1 VQNGERADPA
11 AVDVASR
18 EGDSPTL
25 PAVDQQPRREP
36 RGRLRVAAA
45 VAIVLSLFATAG
57 VVGYNQL
64 GNDAGVRAAEPPSAA
79 ARSAPAPSRSIDPS
93 RARSVAVQALL
104 DRRAAAISDRDRESF
119 LATVD
124 PGAPRFVQSQR
135 RMFDALA
142 SVPYDGWT
150 YKLAGTSP
158 FQLSATRQAEL
169 GIGAFAG
176 KVTARYRIDGYDHTA
191 ARLDLYYTF
200 RQHHNRWYIAAD
212 TDGDRAGYLTQRQLW
227 DFGPVTVVR
236 GERSIVLGLGSKAS
250 LERHASEADAAV
262 PRVTRV
268 WGTDWERKVV
278 VLAPDS
284 QARMAALLGAPAGKY
299 AQIAAIT
306 RAESAMPADVGVA
319 DRIVINPAIWARL
332 SSTGRRIVMTHEITH
347 VATRTATNAWTPTW
361 LSEGF
366 ADYVG
371 YLGTDVA
378 ADVAAREL
386 LGDVRLDGAPKA
398 LPRDGDFDVES
409 DDLAATYEKAWL
421 ACRLIANQQG
431 QSKLVAFYREVGTFG
446 GTRTAN
452 LGAAFDGVLSTTV
465 KRFTA
470 AWRDDLTDLA
480 A

>member
-1 VQNGERADPA
+1 
-11 AVDVASR
+11 
-18 EGDSPTL
+18 L
-25 PAVDQQPRREP
+25 
-36 RGRLRVAAA
+36 
-45 VAIVLSLFATAG
+45 
-57 VVGYNQL
+57 
-64 GNDAGVRAAEPPSAA
+64 
-79 ARSAPAPSRSIDPS
+79 
-93 RARSVAVQALL
+93 VAVQAML
-104 DRRAAAISDRDRESF
+104 DRRAAAINHRDRESF
-119 LATVD
+119 LTTVD
-124 PGAPRFVQSQR
+124 PGAPRFVQSQQ
-135 RMFDALA
+135 RMFEALA
-142 SVPYDGWT
+142 SVPYRGWT
-150 YKLAGTSP
+150 YKLTDASP
-158 FQLSATRQAEL
+158 FRLSATRQAEL
-169 GIGAFAG
+169 GTGAFAG

-200 RQHHNRWYIAAD
+200 RQHGGHWYIAAD

-236 GERSIVLGLGSKAS
+236 GDHSIVLGQGSRAS

-268 WGTDWERKVV
+268 WGTDWEQKVV

-306 RAESAMPADVGVA
+306 RAESAMPTDVGVA
-319 DRIVINPAIWARL
+319 DRIVINPAIWTKL

-347 VATRTATNAWTPTW
+347 VATRTSTNTWTPTW

-371 YLGTDVA
+371 YLGTDVP

-386 LGDVRLDGAPKA
+386 LRAVRLDGAPKA
-398 LPRDGDFDVES
+398 LPSDKDFDVQRNN
-409 DDLAATYEKAWL
+409 LAATYEKAWL
-421 ACRLIANQQG
+421 ACRLVASQQG

-452 LGAAFDGVLSTTV
+452 LGAAFDGVLGTTA

-470 AWRDDLTDLA
+470 AWRDYLADLA

>member
-1 VQNGERADPA
+1 VLDGERADPA
-11 AVDVASR
+11 AIDVASR
-18 EGDSPTL
+18 EDGSSTM
-25 PAVDQQPRREP
+25 PAVGQRR
-36 RGRLRVAAA
+36 RGRYTRLRLAA
-45 VAIVLSLFATAG
+45 VAIVLLLFATAS
-57 VVGYNQL
+57 VVACRQL
-64 GNDAGVRAAEPPSAA
+64 GNDAGLRAAEHPGATA
-79 ARSAPAPSRSIDPS
+79 GSAPTPSRSVDPS

-104 DRRAAAISDRDRESF
+104 DRRAAAISHRDREAF

-124 PGAPRFVQSQR
+124 PGAPPFVQSQR
-135 RMFDALA
+135 RMFDALV
-142 SVPYDGWT
+142 SVPCDGWT
-150 YKLAGTSP
+150 YKLAETSP

-169 GIGAFAG
+169 GAGAFAG
-176 KVTARYRIDGYDHTA
+176 KVTARYRIDGYDHAA

-200 RQHHNRWYIAAD
+200 RQHRGRWYITAD
-212 TDGDRAGYLTQRQLW
+212 TDGDAAGYLTQRQLW

-236 GERSIVLGLGSKAS
+236 GHRSIVFGLGSTAS
-250 LERHASEADAAV
+250 LERHAREADAAV

-268 WGTDWERKVV
+268 WGTNWEQKVV

-284 QARMAALLGAPAGKY
+284 QARMAALLGAPAGTY

-306 RAESAMPADVGVA
+306 RAESALPTDVGVA

-332 SSTGRRIVMTHEITH
+332 SGTGRRIVMTHEITH
-347 VATRTATNAWTPTW
+347 VATRTSTNSWTPTW

-371 YLGTDVA
+371 YLGTDVR

-386 LGDVRLDGAPKA
+386 LRDVRLDGAPKA
-398 LPRDGDFDVES
+398 LPSDRDFDVGN

-421 ACRLIANQQG
+421 ACRLIASQQG
-431 QSKLVAFYREVGTFG
+431 QSRLVAFYREVGTFG

-452 LGAAFDGVLSTTV
+452 LGAAFDGVLGTTA
-465 KRFTA
+465 KRFTT
-470 AWRDDLTDLA
+470 AWRSYLTDLA

>member
-1 VQNGERADPA
+1 VHVQDGERADPA
-11 AVDVASR
+11 AIDVASR
-18 EGDSPTL
+18 DGDCPTL
-25 PAVDQQPRREP
+25 PAVGQPRHGR
-36 RGRLRVAAA
+36 RGRLRLAA
-45 VAIVLSLFATAG
+45 VAIVLPLFATAG
-57 VVGYNQL
+57 VVAYNEV
-64 GNDAGVRAAEPPSAA
+64 GSDAGLRTAERPKATAGS
-79 ARSAPAPSRSIDPS
+79 PAPSTSVDPS
-93 RARSVAVQALL
+93 RARLVAVQAML
-104 DRRAAAISDRDRESF
+104 DRRAAAISHRDRESF
-119 LATVD
+119 FATVD
-124 PGAPRFVQSQR
+124 PDAPRFVQSQH

-142 SVPYDGWT
+142 SVPYRGWT
-150 YKLAGTSP
+150 YKLTDASP

-169 GIGAFAG
+169 GTGAFTG

-200 RQHHNRWYIAAD
+200 RQHDGHWYIAAD
-212 TDGDRAGYLTQRQLW
+212 TDGDSAGYLTQRQLW

-236 GERSIVLGLGSKAS
+236 GEHSIVLGQGSKAS

-268 WGTDWERKVV
+268 WGTEWEQKVV

-306 RAESAMPADVGVA
+306 RAESTMPTDVGVA
-319 DRIVINPAIWARL
+319 DRIVINPAIWAKL
-332 SSTGRRIVMTHEITH
+332 SRMGRRIVMAHEITH
-347 VATRTATNAWTPTW
+347 VATRTSTNTWTPSW

-371 YLGTDVA
+371 YLGTDVP

-386 LGDVRLDGAPKA
+386 LREVRLDGAPRA
-398 LPRDGDFDVES
+398 LPSDKDFDVQS
-409 DDLAATYEKAWL
+409 DDLAAAYEKAWL

-452 LGAAFDGVLSTTV
+452 LGAAFDGVLGTTA
-465 KRFTA
+465 KRFTV
-470 AWRDDLTDLA
+470 AWRDYLADLA